1 MQYLGGKA
9 RIAKHIVPFMEM
21 FYRRDHEFWVE
32 PFMGACNTL
41 ALASGPKIG
50 NDIDPDLVGLFKALQ
65 QGFDPPREVTEEE
78 YYKAK
83 NNPELYPVEVR
94 GFLAFACSF
103 GGKKWGSFA
112 HNTKGENFAQQAANS
127 LSRKMQGLMQASF
140 TAGQYFDL
148 DIPPQSFIY
157 CDPPYLNT
165 ARYRQGIDHESFWEW
180 CRLKS
185 REGHTVLVSEY
196 TAPSDFE
203 IITSSI
209 QTTWL
214 HKSHKVAR
222 ENIYKWKGA
231 I

>member
-41 ALASGPKIG
+41 TLASGPKIG
-50 NDIDPDLVGLFKALQ
+50 SDIDPDLVGLFKALQ
-65 QGFDPPREVTEEE
+65 QGFKPPQEVTEEE
-78 YYKAK
+78 YQRVK
-83 NNPELYPVEVR
+83 NNPELYPIEIR
-94 GFLAFACSF
+94 GFFAFACSF
-103 GGKKWGSFA
+103 GGKKWGGFA
-112 HNTKGENFAQQAANS
+112 RNARGVNFAQRAVNS
-127 LSRKMQGLMQASF
+127 LSIKMRTLMNASF
-140 TAGQYFDL
+140 ITGQYFDL

-157 CDPPYLNT
+157 CDPPYLGT
-165 ARYRQGIDHESFWEW
+165 TGYKQEVDHDFFWEW

-185 REGHTVLVSEY
+185 KEGHTVLVSEY

-203 IITSSI
+203 PVTTSV

-214 HKSHKVAR
+214 DKSHKAAH
-222 ENIYKWKGA
+222 EKIYKWKGA